1 MKIYL
6 DNCCYNRPYDDQ
18 FQFRIQIETQA
29 KLHIQDLIKNG
40 RLDLVT
46 SYVLDYENSN
56 NPYEMR
62 RNSIG
67 EFITSETSAYVDA
80 CHHEELAVMVDE
92 II

>member
-1 MKIYL
+1 MRIYL
-6 DNCCYNRPYDDQ
+6 DDCCYNRPYDDQ
-18 FQFRIQIETQA
+18 SQIRISLETQA
-29 KLHIQDLIKNG
+29 KLYVQ
-40 RLDLVT
+40 RLVKEKRIELAT